1 MTRRARGTGAL
12 DPPAVGRYI
21 HAPKEIMTAR
31 SSIVS
36 AHCARAEYALHGAN
50 QLSMSAQRAPTRE
63 ACEDGWKRVAG
74 IVADAEAAAA
84 LAMQAAFDLA
94 RDEPGTSGARAAQR
108 AARRGEVA
116 ALRARAIVEQRN
128 HAYTFHTDPGFSF
141 GEGWYVAAA
150 ALLAGVAIQIEPGT
164 AGTLQAE
171 EFLRAAHLSAFVQP
185 YRSRPRAVKQ
195 TTAIVAQAFRADAA
209 LATQKLRAAFL
220 GGAAVP
226 EGIVAWVASRVSG
239 VWCGKKKVLLW
250 VRHGAHHPGRNS
262 TFPELAELSERA
274 VRAGLTPVWIGDAV
288 RDGEVPREA
297 IDMTL
302 FWKERLFRGVDSRR
316 AQLQL
321 FEHLRERHG
330 LVGQMG
336 VTTAGMDGPA
346 LMGLPTM
353 YLTHAPN
360 VRMGA
365 WVGAVPGY
373 CEIVRDPGY
382 LEQVDRGLSAWSG
395 EATAGHAAGT
405 R

>member
-1 MTRRARGTGAL
+1 
-12 DPPAVGRYI
+12 
-21 HAPKEIMTAR
+21 MTAR

-63 ACEDGWKRVAG
+63 ACEDGWRRVAG
-74 IVADAEAAAA
+74 IVADAESAAA
-84 LAMQAAFDLA
+84 LAEQAAVDLA
-94 RDEPGTSGARAAQR
+94 REAPGTSAARAAQR
-108 AARRGEVA
+108 AARRGEA
-116 ALRARAIVEQRN
+116 AAQKARAIVEQRN

-150 ALLAGVAIQIEPGT
+150 ALLAGVAIQVEPGT

-195 TTAIVAQAFRADAA
+195 TTAIVAHAFRADAA
-209 LATQKLRAAFL
+209 SATQKLRAAFL
-220 GGAAVP
+220 GGAKVP
-226 EGIVAWVASRVSG
+226 EGIVAWVAPRVSG
-239 VWCGKKKVLLW
+239 ASRGKKVLLW

-262 TFPELAELSERA
+262 TFAELAELSERA

-288 RDGEVPREA
+288 RDGEVPRSA

-302 FWKERLFRGVDSRR
+302 FWKEPLFRGLDSRR

-321 FEHLRERHG
+321 FEHLREEHD
-330 LVGQMG
+330 LVGQVG

-365 WVGAVPGY
+365 WVGAVPEY
-373 CEIVRDPGY
+373 FEVVRDREY
-382 LEQVDRGLSAWSG
+382 LERVDRGLVAWG
-395 EATAGHAAGT
+395 AGAT
-405 R
+405 